1 MDIRQQKQFKILLI
15 GDSCIDE
22 YLYGSV
28 TRLSPEAPVPIFKL
42 EKKETKPGMANN
54 VGANLEKFNVDVLT
68 ITGEKSIKT
77 RLIDIKSKQHIVR
90 IDNDLIAKTPI
101 SLNVITDEL
110 LAVDCVVVSDY
121 NKGLV
126 SYELVEEITKKFK
139 GPIFVDTKKTD
150 LARFNKCFV
159 KINNL
164 EYSLAKTLPENLIV
178 TMGDKGVL
186 YNNETYQVP
195 SIPVT
200 DVTGAG
206 DTFLAALAY
215 FYLLTNDMSSAIQY
229 AIKAASITVQHTGVY
244 APTLEE
250 ICQ

>member
-1 MDIRQQKQFKILLI
+1 MNTQQQKRFKILLI
-15 GDSCIDE
+15 GDACIDE

-28 TRLSPEAPVPIFKL
+28 ERLSPEAPVPIFKL
-42 EKKETKPGMANN
+42 EQKETKPGMASN
-54 VGANLEKFNVDVLT
+54 VGANLEKFNVDVLM
-68 ITGEKSIKT
+68 ITGEKSTKT

-90 IDNDLIAKTPI
+90 IDNDLLAENP
-101 SLNVITDEL
+101 LPLDVITDEL
-110 LAVDCVVVSDY
+110 LAVDCVVISDY

-126 SYELVEEITKKFK
+126 SYEFVEGLVEKFN

-150 LARFNKCFV
+150 LARFKKCFV

-195 SIPVT
+195 NIPVT

-206 DTFLAALAY
+206 DTFLSSLAY
-215 FYLLTNDMSSAIQY
+215 FYLVTSDMSSAIQY
-229 AIKAASITVQHTGVY
+229 AIKAASVTVQHTGVY

>member
-1 MDIRQQKQFKILLI
+1 MNTQQQKRFKILLI
-15 GDSCIDE
+15 GDACIDE

-28 TRLSPEAPVPIFKL
+28 ERLSPEAPVPIFKL
-42 EKKETKPGMANN
+42 EHKETKPGMASN
-54 VGANLEKFNVDVLT
+54 VGSNLEKFNVEVLM
-68 ITGEKSIKT
+68 ITGEKSTKT

-90 IDNDLIAKTPI
+90 IDNDLIVENGLP
-101 SLNVITDEL
+101 LEVITDDL
-110 LAVDCVVVSDY
+110 LNVDCIVISDY

-126 SYELVEEITKKFK
+126 SYEFVENLSEKFS
-139 GPIFVDTKKTD
+139 GPIFVDTKKSD

-178 TMGDKGVL
+178 TMGDKGAM
-186 YNNETYQVP
+186 YKDKMYP
-195 SIPVT
+195 SPNIPVT

-206 DTFLAALAY
+206 DTFLSSLAY
-215 FYLLTNDMSSAIQY
+215 FYMSTNDIDTAIQY
-229 AIKAASITVQHTGVY
+229 AIKAASVTVQHTGVY
-244 APTLEE
+244 APTMEE